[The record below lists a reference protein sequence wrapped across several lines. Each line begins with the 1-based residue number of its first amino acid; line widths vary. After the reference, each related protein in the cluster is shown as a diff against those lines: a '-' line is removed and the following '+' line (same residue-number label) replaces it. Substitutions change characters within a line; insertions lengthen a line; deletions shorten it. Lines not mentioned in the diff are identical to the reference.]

1 MWAVPPVVPA
11 ADLTQS
17 KAGSGQ
23 RVVGRTPRAC
33 APLPPARLRA
43 PGWGAGGW
51 VGGMSSS
58 RSQVWLEGG
67 NRAQS
72 WGWASVLPAPHDAL
86 LPHRLPQ
93 PPRRHVREP
102 VGSLVHGEAG
112 GCAPRLH
119 RHPGERPAAPERG
132 GEPSERPG
140 LSIPSHRLRPGP
152 ALGSAGGP
160 SGGQP
165 GGSAQLAG
173 RCPSATPAP
182 RRVLPADATLGGPH
196 WAPRQ
201 AGRPRADSAS
211 CSRRHGRRE
220 PRGAD
225 AGRGGGEGA
234 RVLDAALPL
243 RGARAC
249 HVPSGVMRSSAA
261 TAATV
266 PHGHPSPLAPCQES
280 TRTPLLARCRAL
292 RRALPRRAGAGPAG
306 RPSAARAPGSRGS
319 SCVRPAS
326 PAGLT
331 AGAEAQRTRDS
342 AELWAGAGD
351 RSPTA

>member
-1 MWAVPPVVPA
+1 M
-11 ADLTQS
+11 
-17 KAGSGQ
+17 
-23 RVVGRTPRAC
+23 
-33 APLPPARLRA
+33 
-43 PGWGAGGW
+43 
-51 VGGMSSS
+51 
-58 RSQVWLEGG
+58 
-67 NRAQS
+67 
-72 WGWASVLPAPHDAL
+72 LPAPHDAL

-93 PPRRHVREP
+93 PPRCHVREP
-102 VGSLVHGEAG
+102 IGSLVHGEAG
-112 GCAPRLH
+112 GRAPRLH

-211 CSRRHGRRE
+211 CSRRRRQV
-220 PRGAD
+220 GAD
-225 AGRGGGEGA
+225 AGQGA

-249 HVPSGVMRSSAA
+249 HVPSGVTRSSAA

-266 PHGHPSPLAPCQES
+266 PHGHPSPPAPCQES
-280 TRTPLLARCRAL
+280 TRTPLLARCLAAQADFASQGGRRPGWAPVCCSRPRLEGQQLRAAGFPRGSHGGCQGPADSGQ
-292 RRALPRRAGAGPAG
+292 RRAVGWRRRSQPHGLRGARGPGRGFVGGAVQGSGTCERMERIGAAAGPVGEAARRARVIA
-306 RPSAARAPGSRGS
+306 
-319 SCVRPAS
+319 VR
-326 PAGLT
+326 
-331 AGAEAQRTRDS
+331 
-342 AELWAGAGD
+342 
-351 RSPTA
+351 